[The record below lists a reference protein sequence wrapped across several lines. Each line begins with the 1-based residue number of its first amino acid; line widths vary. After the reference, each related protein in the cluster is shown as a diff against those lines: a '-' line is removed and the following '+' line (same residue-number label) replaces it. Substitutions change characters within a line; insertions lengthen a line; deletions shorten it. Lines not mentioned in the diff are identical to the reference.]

1 MPTQEGPHGG
11 SGAPAD
17 TGVAHRERAAARAEV
32 MSRVSEVLR
41 VRGLTQR
48 QAAQVL
54 GIPQSKVS
62 CLMNGRI
69 SMFSLDHL
77 FELLNALDHDVE
89 ITIAPAAKAQ
99 GAATTRVTVNPSDML
114 QEDRDELIALSKR
127 LTPEERLEAHLEHSQ
142 LMAEI
147 YRAGVKRRSRVR

>member
-1 MPTQEGPHGG
+1 MAISEKVHQSGG
-11 SGAPAD
+11 NVLAD
-17 TGVAHRERAAARAEV
+17 LCVRHPERAVARAEV

-41 VRGLTQR
+41 ARGLTQR

-62 CLMNGRI
+62 CLMNGKL

-77 FELLNALDHDVE
+77 LELLNALDHDVE

-99 GAATTRVTVNPSDML
+99 GTATTRVAVNPSDML

-127 LTPEERLEAHLEHSQ
+127 LTPEERLE
-142 LMAEI
+142 
-147 YRAGVKRRSRVR
+147 